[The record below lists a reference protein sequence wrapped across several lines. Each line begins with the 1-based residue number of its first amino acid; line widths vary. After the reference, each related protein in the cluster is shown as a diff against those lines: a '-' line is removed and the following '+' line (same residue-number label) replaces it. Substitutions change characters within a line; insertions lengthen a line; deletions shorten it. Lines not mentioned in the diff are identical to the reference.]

1 MMISPEM
8 FDDMIAPYYKRFFGW
23 IHANTSWKIFFHS
36 CGGIY
41 PIIETLVDCG
51 VDILNPVQ
59 TTAAGMEPERL
70 KAEFGDRLTFWGGGI
85 DTQSILPFGSPE
97 EIREQVRQRIEIL
110 APGGGFVFATIHNIQ
125 DDIAPE
131 RIEVMLRAV
140 RDYGRSPQ
148 TSKPE
153 VQGGPTEGV
162 NNGL

>member
-1 MMISPEM
+1 
-8 FDDMIAPYYKRFFGW
+8 
-23 IHANTSWKIFFHS
+23 
-36 CGGIY
+36 
-41 PIIETLVDCG
+41 
-51 VDILNPVQ
+51 
-59 TTAAGMEPERL
+59 
-70 KAEFGDRLTFWGGGI
+70 
-85 DTQSILPFGSPE
+85 
-97 EIREQVRQRIEIL
+97 L